1 MELFKALSLFSQGK
15 YEDCATI
22 CTNLLKKN
30 PLDQAVWVLKMRALT
45 LQVYVDDI
53 EGEEEGIAESLL
65 DNYTISTMPRPGT
78 SLKYPGTSCTGQHLR
93 PKTQSGRPLTGVV
106 RPATQSAMSQS
117 IEQTLRTPRTA
128 MTARPITASSSRNV
142 RLGTA
147 SMLTEA
153 GGPFIQ
159 LSRLNISKYANQSS
173 IAKPLFEYIYYHE
186 HDVRYALDL
195 AVQAT
200 QVCQYKDWWWKVQ
213 LGKCYYSL
221 GLVRDA
227 EQQFKSALKD
237 SKTIE
242 VILRLIRVYVRL
254 DQPLA
259 ALDTCK
265 KGLEYFSNDV
275 NILTEMGRIFDGL
288 NNMSMSL
295 KYYKIIAQEDASNTE
310 AIASIGIHHFYNDQP
325 ELALRYYRRLLQM
338 GVYNAELFNNLGLCC
353 FYAQQYDHV
362 ISCFERAISLSTDEN
377 MADIW
382 YNISHIA
389 LTIGDITMAE
399 ECLKLA
405 IVSDNRHALAYNNLG
420 IIQIRNGNITAAR
433 TYFHAAANIANF
445 VYEPHFNSAY
455 LAYKVGDLQTSYIA
469 IQKSLNAYPNHCDS
483 KTLLNKL
490 ERYFSH
496 T

>member
-1 MELFKALSLFSQGK
+1 
-15 YEDCATI
+15 
-22 CTNLLKKN
+22 
-30 PLDQAVWVLKMRALT
+30 MRALT

-65 DNYTISTMPRPGT
+65 DNYTISSMPRPGT
-78 SLKYPGTSCTGQHLR
+78 SLKNPGTSFTGQYLR
-93 PKTQSGRPLTGVV
+93 PKTQSGRPLTGII
-106 RPATQSAMSQS
+106 RPATQSAISQS
-117 IEQTLRTPRTA
+117 IEQTLRTPRVA

-147 SMLTEA
+147 STLTEP

-159 LSRLNISKYANQSS
+159 LSRLNISKYANQPS
-173 IAKPLFEYIYYHE
+173 IAKSLFEYIYYYE
-186 HDVRYALDL
+186 HDIRYALDL

-200 QVCQYKDWWWKVQ
+200 KACQYKDWWWKVQ
-213 LGKCYYSL
+213 LGKCYYNL
-221 GLVRDA
+221 GMVRDA
-227 EQQFKSALKD
+227 EQQFKSALRD
-237 SKTIE
+237 FKTIE
-242 VILRLIRVYVRL
+242 VILRLIRIYIKL

-259 ALDTCK
+259 ALDACK
-265 KGLEYFSNDV
+265 KGLEYFNNDV

-295 KYYKIIAQEDASNTE
+295 KYYKIIAQEDASHTE
-310 AIASIGIHHFYNDQP
+310 AIASIGIYHFYNDQP

-362 ISCFERAISLSTDEN
+362 ISCFERAITLSTDEN
-377 MADIW
+377 IADIW

-389 LTIGDITMAE
+389 ITVGDIMMAE

-405 IVSDNRHALAYNNLG
+405 IVNDNRHALAHNNLG
-420 IIQIRNGNITAAR
+420 VIQIRNGNITAAR

-445 VYEPHFNSAY
+445 IYEPHFNSAY
-455 LAYKVGDLQTSYIA
+455 LAYEIGDLQTSYIA
-469 IQKSLNAYPNHCDS
+469 IKKSLNTYPNHYDS
-483 KTLLNKL
+483 RTLLNKL

-496 T
+496 V

>member
-1 MELFKALSLFSQGK
+1 MELFKALSLFNRGK
-15 YEDCATI
+15 YEECTTI
-22 CTNLLKKN
+22 CTDLLKKN
-30 PLDQAVWVLKMRALT
+30 PLDQTAWILKMRALT

-65 DNYTISTMPRPGT
+65 DNYTISSMPRPGT
-78 SLKYPGTSCTGQHLR
+78 SLKNPGTSFTGQYLR
-93 PKTQSGRPLTGVV
+93 PKTQSGRPLTGII
-106 RPATQSAMSQS
+106 RPATQSAISQS
-117 IEQTLRTPRTA
+117 IEQTLRTPRVA

-147 SMLTEA
+147 SMLTES

-159 LSRLNISKYANQSS
+159 LSRLNISKYANQPS
-173 IAKPLFEYIYYHE
+173 IAKSLFEYIYYHE
-186 HDVRYALDL
+186 HDIRYALDL

-200 QVCQYKDWWWKVQ
+200 KACQYKDWWWKVQ

-221 GLVRDA
+221 GMVRDA
-227 EQQFKSALKD
+227 EQQFKSALRD
-237 SKTIE
+237 FKTIE
-242 VILRLIRVYVRL
+242 VILRLIRIYIKL

-265 KGLEYFSNDV
+265 KGLEYFNNDV

-288 NNMSMSL
+288 NNKSMSL
-295 KYYKIIAQEDASNTE
+295 KYYKIIAQEDASHTE
-310 AIASIGIHHFYNDQP
+310 AIASIGIYHFYNDQP

-362 ISCFERAISLSTDEN
+362 ISCFERAITLSTDEN
-377 MADIW
+377 IADIW

-389 LTIGDITMAE
+389 ITVGDIMMAE

-405 IVSDNRHALAYNNLG
+405 IVNHNRHALAYNNLG
-420 IIQIRNGNITAAR
+420 VIQIRNGNITAAR

-445 VYEPHFNSAY
+445 IYEPHFNSAY
-455 LAYKVGDLQTSYIA
+455 LAYEIGDLQTSYIA
-469 IQKSLNAYPNHCDS
+469 IKKSLNTYPNHYDS
-483 KTLLNKL
+483 RTLLNKL

-496 T
+496 M